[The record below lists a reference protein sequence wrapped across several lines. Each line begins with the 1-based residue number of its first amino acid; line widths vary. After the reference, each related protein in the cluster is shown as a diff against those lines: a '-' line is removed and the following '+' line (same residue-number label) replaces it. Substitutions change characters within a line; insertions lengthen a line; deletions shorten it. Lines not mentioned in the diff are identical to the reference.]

1 MEEKNMSNTPD
12 QNKKCCIEDD
22 ITKLCKPTDR
32 KERIQKYIDLKEKC
46 SICNIF
52 ISSISVII
60 ISAILIYF
68 NSFIYTL
75 EKEIAIWLIT
85 TNFIAITI
93 WFLFV
98 LIAISSNQ
106 KQKMQFILDCIE
118 LDLKEEK
125 QKLDCY
131 SDIKKEKQKL
141 DCCSD
146 IKKEKKKMDCCSDIK
161 K

>member
-1 MEEKNMSNTPD
+1 MRFYIEENMSNNTAD
-12 QNKKCCIEDD
+12 QNKKCCIED
-22 ITKLCKPTDR
+22 IMKLCKLTD
-32 KERIQKYIDLKEKC
+32 KYERIQKYIDLKEKY
-46 SICNIF
+46 SVYNIF
-52 ISSISVII
+52 ISSISAII
-60 ISAILIYF
+60 ISAIIIYF
-68 NSFIYTL
+68 NSFIFNL
-75 EKEIAIWLIT
+75 EKETAIWLIIT
-85 TNFIAITI
+85 SFIAITI

-98 LIAISSNQ
+98 LIAISSHQ

-146 IKKEKKKMDCCSDIK
+146 IKK
-161 K
+161 